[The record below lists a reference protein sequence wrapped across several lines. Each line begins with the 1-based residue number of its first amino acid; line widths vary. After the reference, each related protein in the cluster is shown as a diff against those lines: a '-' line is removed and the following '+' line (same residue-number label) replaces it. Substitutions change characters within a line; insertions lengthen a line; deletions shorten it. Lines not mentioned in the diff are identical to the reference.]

1 MRGTSSRSLEQL
13 DRSAETVIAGDVVPG
28 GADAGQ
34 VAGDLFAVVSVLDS
48 TPTLRR
54 VLTDPSSDDDAKE
67 GLARKVFGGKISDE
81 AVAIVAV
88 GARLRWGSARDLPD
102 ALEQAGVSA
111 LVASAD
117 SGASLDE
124 LEDELFRFGRV
135 VMADNDLRSVLA
147 DRTVP
152 VAPKVE
158 LVDRLLADKV
168 TPATLALVHQAVAGR
183 AGSFETTLDSFG
195 EIAAR
200 RRARLVATVRV
211 AAPLDEG
218 QHQRLAAALAS
229 QYGQDVHVNTVV
241 DPSVI
246 GGVSVHVG
254 DEIIDGTVAGRL
266 EDARRRITGGA

>member
-1 MRGTSSRSLEQL
+1 MRGTSLRSLDQL
-13 DRSAETVIAGDVVPG
+13 ERSTETVVAG

-34 VAGDLFAVVSVLDS
+34 LASELFAVVSVLDA

-67 GLARKVFGGKISDE
+67 GLARKVLGGKVSDE
-81 AVAIVAV
+81 TLAVVSV

-135 VMADNDLRSVLA
+135 VMADNELRSVLA
-147 DRTVP
+147 DRMVP
-152 VAPKVE
+152 VAPKVA

-168 TPATLALVHQAVAGR
+168 TAATLALVHQAVAGR
-183 AGSFETTLDSFG
+183 AGSFETTLDTFG
-195 EIAAR
+195 AIAAR
-200 RRARLVATVRV
+200 SRSRLVATVRV
-211 AAPLDEG
+211 AAPLEED
-218 QHQRLAAALAS
+218 QRQRLAAALAS

-241 DPSVI
+241 DPAVI

-266 EDARRRITGGA
+266 EDARRRIASGA